1 MLHFVPLSSVHIQD
15 SFWQKEQRLV
25 HDVVLPYQWKILH
38 DRVPDAEPS
47 YCMRNF
53 RIAAGL
59 ESGHHG
65 GVVFQDTDLY
75 KWLESAAY
83 CLALA
88 KDAGL
93 EAQADEAIELIEK
106 AQQPDGYLNT
116 YYTIEAPDKR
126 FTNLTEGHELY
137 SAGHL
142 IEAAVAYY
150 QATGKER
157 VLKIAV
163 RLADY
168 LGLIFGDEDGK
179 LHGYGG
185 HPEIELA
192 LMKLYRV
199 TQCSRHLNLMRYFLN
214 ARGSRQ
220 EGWFQREMARA
231 DHAFIWPEMA
241 RFGNRYFQDDLPLR
255 RQRQAG
261 GHAVRAMYLYCA
273 MADLARED
281 SDDALVEAC
290 AALYA
295 NVTQR
300 QMYVTGGIGSASFGE
315 RFTWDYDLPNDTM
328 YAETCA
334 SIGLMMFSQ
343 RMFALTGSFA
353 CYDVWERALYNTVLA
368 GMGRDGRH
376 FFYVN
381 PLAVI
386 PEIARH
392 SPTLE
397 HVKTVRQ
404 KWFGVACCPP
414 NLARTICSLGGN
426 LYAMEDDALYLLS
439 HIASSFIYEGVSCDL
454 MQNGDDYTLTLDAPM
469 IDVHLRIPDGFLL
482 DGASHIAHPGG
493 KAVYHYRLLPQV
505 RFIRANAA
513 VAADAGKVCV
523 MHGATV
529 YCAEEAD
536 NGKMVSSLYV
546 DTSVQPEEIKL
557 DFLPQGMCA
566 LKVKGWRRTE
576 TQPDILYSSCAPVYA
591 PATLTLIPY
600 CQWNNRGEGEMQV
613 WLNEASPVKF

>member
-1 MLHFVPLSSVHIQD
+1 MLHFVPLNSVHIQD
-15 SFWQKEQRLV
+15 GFWQQEQQLV
-25 HDVVLPYQWKILH
+25 RNVVLPYQWDILH
-38 DRVPDAEPS
+38 DHVPDAEPS
-47 YCMRNF
+47 YCIRNF

-65 GVVFQDTDLY
+65 GAVFQDTDLY

-83 CLALA
+83 CLALV

-93 EAQADEAIELIEK
+93 EAQADEAIALIEQ
-106 AQQPDGYLNT
+106 AQQSDGYLNT

-137 SAGHL
+137 SAGHF

-150 QATGKER
+150 QATGKDR
-157 VLKIAV
+157 VLNIAT

-168 LGLIFGDEDGK
+168 LDQVFGDEDGK

-199 TQCSRHLNLMRYFLN
+199 TEYPRYLNLMRYFIN
-214 ARGSRQ
+214 IRGSQ
-220 EGWFQREMARA
+220 PEGWFQKEMSRQ
-231 DHAFIWPEMA
+231 DHSFIWSDMA

-255 RQRQAG
+255 EQRQAA

-281 SDDALVEAC
+281 SDDALVDAC
-290 AALYA
+290 RALFS
-295 NVTQR
+295 NTTQR
-300 QMYVTGGIGSASFGE
+300 QMYVTGGIGSAAFGE
-315 RFTWDYDLPNDTM
+315 RFTWDYDLPNDTV

-334 SIGLMMFSQ
+334 SIGLMMLSQ
-343 RMFALTGSFA
+343 RMFALTGDFA

-381 PLAVI
+381 PLAVN

-414 NLARTICSLGGN
+414 NLARTLSSLGGS
-426 LYAMEDDALYLLS
+426 LYAMEDDSLYVLS
-439 HIASSFIYEGVSCDL
+439 HIASSFTYDDISCSLTQD
-454 MQNGDDYTLTLDAPM
+454 GTDYTLTLDAPM
-469 IDVHLRIPDGFLL
+469 MSVYLRIPDGFLQ
-482 DGASHIAHPGG
+482 DGASLLAHPGG
-493 KAVYHYRLLPQV
+493 KAVYHYRLFPQT
-505 RFIRANAA
+505 RFVRANAA
-513 VAADAGKVCV
+513 VPADAGKVCV
-523 MHGATV
+523 MRGATV
-529 YCAEEAD
+529 YCAEEID
-536 NGKMVSSLYV
+536 NDKSLCALYV
-546 DTSVQPEEIKL
+546 DTSIQPEEAEM
-557 DFLPQGMCA
+557 DFLPEGMCA
-566 LKVKGWRRTE
+566 LKLKGWRRTE
-576 TQPDILYSSCAPVYA
+576 TQPDTLYSSCTPVYS
-591 PATLTLIPY
+591 PTMITLIPY

-613 WLNEASPVKF
+613 WLNEASPINN